1 LLRWPITRRCA
12 RPDVTSHTRG
22 IVVRSLFFSAF
33 LFAGFG
39 ASTLSGLVTIEES
52 SRSTLAI
59 CLLLVA
65 ASDVI
70 IAFFLLTRS

>member
-1 LLRWPITRRCA
+1 
-12 RPDVTSHTRG
+12 VTPHSRA

-39 ASTLSGLVTIEES
+39 AATLAGLVAIEES
-52 SRSTLAI
+52 SRGTLGV

-65 ASDVI
+65 ATDVL